1 MAEEQ
6 KGISSEVVF
15 FLGAG
20 ASVYAGVPHTYA
32 FVEEFK
38 NSPLLDEYDK
48 KTVEFIE
55 TRLLQWKK
63 ERGEYPR
70 IDIELL
76 METLDK
82 LGRKDDEAI
91 LQFFELKKYLL
102 EDYSSKIPLLDKIKT
117 FVKQRTVVQEDKVKY
132 LEPLLGFIEE
142 YHPLDIFSVNYDICI
157 EQFCNV
163 YKKSYRDGFEAEW
176 NPSVF
181 SASNIDIRLYKLHGS
196 ITWYKTSSG
205 GFVKSV
211 IKSDNEKIEL
221 LTGEKAE
228 SLMLY
233 PMRKWEYAEPLLENL
248 LTLKNKLQSENCK
261 YVVVVGYSFRDDY
274 IRDIFWDAARK
285 NKELILILV
294 DPNAF
299 QRYSERLEYYSIPDK
314 IHSSLKG
321 KVIPL
326 PFKFELAFPDLK
338 AEYLTNLKKGV
349 NYLKQAKTKEL
360 IGDVPPNWVDCLQPL
375 ANCQY
380 LDKLDELI
388 NDKIGFVKVS
398 KETDGIIQRLTD
410 VQLFN
415 YGIKDN
421 ILLNQEIHFRRA
433 LALYINDRKAEG
445 YQAFLYLAA
454 NVYLILYMK
463 LSVEVMRNR
472 IELRPNTSTS
482 GGYHPAKNLYELYYN
497 FIIYQFSSD
506 SNLFPKG
513 VTADKFFRMKK
524 YFPLYEKISS
534 LIDFVSRISYYLSDW
549 RDNTVDFVKYI
560 ELRKDNHPEETEK
573 IALLYPQIANVF
585 EQQNPEHTVITQ
597 MKESVLKIERK
608 IIKDILEKFVPK
620 FD

>member
-1 MAEEQ
+1 MTEEQ
-6 KGISSEVVF
+6 KGTCSEVVF

-20 ASVYAGVPHTYA
+20 ASVFAGVPDTYT
-32 FVEEFK
+32 FVKEFK
-38 NSPLLDEYDK
+38 KSLDKEEEH
-48 KTVEFIE
+48 VIELIE
-55 TRLLQWKK
+55 TMLIEWKK
-63 ERGEYPR
+63 QKGEERV
-70 IDIELL
+70 DIELL
-76 METLDK
+76 MEALDK
-82 LGRKDDEAI
+82 ISRKDDEI
-91 LQFFELKKYLL
+91 SFQLIGVKFFFGESFSKSPLLL
-102 EDYSSKIPLLDKIKT
+102 EKIKN
-117 FVKQRTVVQEDKVKY
+117 FVKQKTIVSVDKIKY

-157 EQFCNV
+157 EQFCNL
-163 YKKSYRDGFEAEW
+163 YKKNYRDGFEVEW
-176 NPSVF
+176 NPNVF
-181 SASNIDIRLYKLHGS
+181 TTPNVDIRLYKLHGS

-205 GFVKSV
+205 SFVKSL

-248 LTLKNKLQSENCK
+248 LTLKNKLQSESCK
-261 YVVVVGYSFRDDY
+261 YVIVVGYSFRDDY
-274 IRDIFWDAARK
+274 IRDIFWDAARR
-285 NKELILILV
+285 NKELILVLL

-299 QRYSERLEYYSIPDK
+299 QIYSDKLEYYPDK
-314 IHSSLKG
+314 IPSSLKG
-321 KVIPL
+321 KVISL

-338 AEYLTNLKKGV
+338 AEYLTDLKKGV

-360 IGDVPPNWVDCLQPL
+360 IGEVPPNWVDCLQPL

-388 NDKIGFVKVS
+388 NDKLGFVKVS
-398 KETDGIIQRLTD
+398 KETDGIIHRLTD

-433 LALYINDRKAEG
+433 LALYINDRKEEG

-497 FIIYQFSSD
+497 FIIYEFSSD

-513 VTADKFFRMKK
+513 ETADKFFRMKK

-534 LIDFVSRISYYLSDW
+534 LMDFVSHISYYLSDW
-549 RDNTVDFVKYI
+549 RDNAVDFVKYI
-560 ELRKDNHPEETEK
+560 ELRKDKHPEETEK
-573 IALLYPQIANVF
+573 IAHLYPQVANVF